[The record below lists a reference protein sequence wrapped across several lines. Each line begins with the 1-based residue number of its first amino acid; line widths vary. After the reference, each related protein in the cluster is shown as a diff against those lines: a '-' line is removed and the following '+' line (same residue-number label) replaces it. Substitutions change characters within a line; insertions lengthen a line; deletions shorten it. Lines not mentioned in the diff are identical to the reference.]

1 MQVKFGHV
9 MIVGAL
15 FTLSGCGGSNGGAS
29 GSNLG
34 SHYRTASLVIAPK
47 NTNTNQATNK
57 TTNNKQNTNNQ
68 NTGTPSNVLLS
79 TGQNQNTNPTQYTN
93 PLTGT
98 TATAFITNANDSKA
112 LNITRVVRP
121 TGELAKEVQEVV
133 RLTNQLRAEKGLKPL
148 VYDDNLSAFAQVRA
162 NEYEITVVK
171 SRAMT
176 KIRKLQSE
184 LAHQR
189 IDGRPF
195 YDGYIG
201 NGGVS
206 ENLAAGR
213 HNASQ
218 AVTAWK
224 NSEGHYKNMM
234 NQNHERIGVGVVHIP
249 NSRWGYYWVQ
259 IFGSG
264 TASFPYEFADV
275 DGGTTNPEPLK
286 QITVDGHTLPLEIF
300 TQGTWQRMNG
310 NAQGQFTGYNH
321 TRFGAIKPNGSA
333 DTKLFY
339 QGNQTADYAIPKS
352 GTATYNGTA
361 LVVKDGKTDTNI
373 DSRFTANFGT
383 RKLNGTLSQK
393 NTTLYTIS
401 ADINGSGFASKKD
414 ASVQTQGAFFGAQAE
429 ELAGVFKDTKT
440 NAKGV
445 YGAKK

>member
-15 FTLSGCGGSNGGAS
+15 FTLSGCGGSGGS
-29 GSNLG
+29 SVSNLG
-34 SHYRTASLVIAPK
+34 SYYRTASLVTAPK
-47 NTNTNQATNK
+47 NTNANR
-57 TTNNKQNTNNQ
+57 TNNQ
-68 NTGTPSNVLLS
+68 NTSAPSNVLLS
-79 TGQNQNTNPTQYTN
+79 TQNLQNQNTNPTQHTN

-98 TATAFITNANDSKA
+98 TATAFIANVNDSKA

-148 VYDDNLSAFAQVRA
+148 AYDDNLSAYAQMRA
-162 NEYEITVVK
+162 NEAEITYEWYYNSPTKNK
-171 SRAMT
+171 SLGHLRASGE
-176 KIRKLQSE
+176 KLDRVGE
-184 LAHQR
+184 N
-189 IDGRPF
+189 IDPRRSTAK
-195 YDGYIG
+195 D
-201 NGGVS
+201 
-206 ENLAAGR
+206 
-213 HNASQ
+213 
-218 AVTAWK
+218 AVNSWK
-224 NSEGHYKNMM
+224 NSPSHYDNMM
-234 NQNHERIGVGVVHIP
+234 NKHYDKIGVGVVHIP
-249 NSRWGYYWVQ
+249 NSRREYYWVQ
-259 IFGSG
+259 IFDGAYYNG
-264 TASFPYEFADV
+264 KNHKLPYEFADV

-286 QITVDGHTLPLEIF
+286 QITVDGRTLPLEIF

-352 GTATYNGTA
+352 GTAHYRGTA
-361 LVVKDGKTDTNI
+361 LVIKDGNTNTNV
-373 DSRFTANFGT
+373 DSQFTADFGK
-383 RKLNGTLSQK
+383 RKLNGTLSQR
-393 NTTLYTIS
+393 NTTLYNLS

-414 ASVQTQGAFFGAQAE
+414 APVQTQGAFFGAQAE

-445 YGAKK
+445 FGAKK

>member
-1 MQVKFGHV
+1 MTVKLSYAILTG
-9 MIVGAL
+9 GL
-15 FTLSGCGGSNGGAS
+15 LLGLSGCGGSGGGLS
-29 GSNLG
+29 GG
-34 SHYRTASLVIAPK
+34 STTPRSPTPVVNPTKTAPTNVLQSTTNTQNTNA
-47 NTNTNQATNK
+47 NTNTTNAGM
-57 TTNNKQNTNNQ
+57 T
-68 NTGTPSNVLLS
+68 S
-79 TGQNQNTNPTQYTN
+79 
-93 PLTGT
+93 
-98 TATAFITNANDSKA
+98 ATAFVANANDSKA

-133 RLTNQLRAEKGLKPL
+133 RLTNALRAEKGLKPL
-148 VYDDNLSAFAQVRA
+148 VYDDKLSAFAQVRA
-162 NEYEITVVK
+162 NEYEITVIK

-195 YDGYIG
+195 FDGYIG

-234 NQNHERIGVGVVHIP
+234 NQNHERIGVGVVYIP
-249 NSRWGYYWVQ
+249 NSKYGYYWAQ

-264 TASFPYEFADV
+264 TASFPYEFV
-275 DGGTTNPEPLK
+275 DAGKDNPTPLK
-286 QITVDGHTLPLEIF
+286 QVVVDGRAIPLDLF
-300 TQGTWQRMNG
+300 SKGQWQPIG
-310 NAQGQFTGYNH
+310 GQHQGQFTGYDQ
-321 TRFGAIKPNGSA
+321 TRFGAVTANNQ
-333 DTKLFY
+333 TQLFY
-339 QGNQTADYAIPKS
+339 QGNQTLDYAIPKS
-352 GTATYNGTA
+352 GTANYQGTA
-361 LVVKDGKTDTNI
+361 LVIKDGKTDTNI

-414 ASVQTQGAFFGAQAE
+414 APVQTQGAFFGQNAQ

-440 NAKGV
+440 DARGV